1 MRVDAVP
8 LEENQCKQQVVFAG
22 IFVFVSVSMTM
33 RATFSPLCLQ
43 AHTQLTRVHTQPG
56 SAHKDVLTYVHVRPA
71 HTCMHRASSLCF
83 PFPFEGRFPGLQ
95 ALLASPKQQ

>member
-1 MRVDAVP
+1 MQAASGVCWHICVCQRFHDDARHIFSLVP
-8 LEENQCKQQVVFAG
+8 AG
-22 IFVFVSVSMTM
+22 TH
-33 RATFSPLCLQ
+33 A
-43 AHTQLTRVHTQPG
+43 AHTR
-56 SAHKDVLTYVHVRPA
+56 AHSTLAGVLTYVHVRPA